1 MTPRLAQ
8 AVAFQ
13 RQPVASLIAHERIH
27 GSGFWLPTPIGGR
40 MWVVAAPELAHEV
53 LHAPPGEY
61 LAGRA
66 NRRILPVLPSDTVL
80 TLDGDPHQ
88 TRRHLL
94 APLFHGDSL
103 AALAPIIRQIAA
115 EEIARWP
122 IGVSFAALPRTRVMT
137 LRIAARLLLGIQRP
151 CLVDD
156 LQRHLSQ
163 ALRPYA
169 MLSAARWLR
178 RLGPASPQAAAR
190 RSRVRFAT
198 GVAEVRSARAR
209 RSVDG
214 PTDALDLLGPIA
226 GQSDDDTRVADEL
239 FALLLAAHETTATAL
254 AWSLELLAHDP
265 DTLSLLAG
273 EADSEDRPHLDAVVA
288 EILRVR
294 PPLVDIVR
302 ELAAPARLGDHALA
316 AGTLILIPP
325 PLIHRHRHASP
336 DTFVANRF
344 LGQHPDPDAWLPFG
358 GGERRCLGASLALL
372 ELREVITLVAQRF
385 ELQPADSVRENA
397 RLHGTALIP
406 GRGAP
411 VIIRPR

>member
-1 MTPRLAQ
+1 
-8 AVAFQ
+8 
-13 RQPVASLIAHERIH
+13 
-27 GSGFWLPTPIGGR
+27 

-61 LAGRA
+61 LAGCA

-80 TLDGDPHQ
+80 TLDGDPHR

-103 AALAPIIRQIAA
+103 DSLAPIIRQIAA
-115 EEIARWP
+115 DEIARWP
-122 IGVSFAALPRTRVMT
+122 IGVSFAALPQT
-137 LRIAARLLLGIQRP
+137 RLLTWLG
-151 CLVDD
+151 
-156 LQRHLSQ
+156 
-163 ALRPYA
+163 
-169 MLSAARWLR
+169 
-178 RLGPASPQAAAR
+178 RLGPASPQATAR

-198 GVAEVRSARAR
+198 GVAEVRSARVR

-214 PTDALDLLGPIA
+214 PIDALNLLGPIA
-226 GQSDDDTRVADEL
+226 GQCGDDMRVADEL

-302 ELAAPARLGDHALA
+302 ELAAPACLGHHALA

-325 PLIHRHRHASP
+325 PLIHRHRHSSP
-336 DTFVANRF
+336 DTFVADRF
-344 LGQHPDPDAWLPFG
+344 LGQRPDPDTWLPFG
-358 GGERRCLGASLALL
+358 GGERRCLGASHCW
-372 ELREVITLVAQRF
+372 
-385 ELQPADSVRENA
+385 SYVR
-397 RLHGTALIP
+397 
-406 GRGAP
+406 
-411 VIIRPR
+411 

>member
-1 MTPRLAQ
+1 
-8 AVAFQ
+8 
-13 RQPVASLIAHERIH
+13 
-27 GSGFWLPTPIGGR
+27 
-40 MWVVAAPELAHEV
+40 
-53 LHAPPGEY
+53 
-61 LAGRA
+61 
-66 NRRILPVLPSDTVL
+66 
-80 TLDGDPHQ
+80 
-88 TRRHLL
+88 
-94 APLFHGDSL
+94 
-103 AALAPIIRQIAA
+103 
-115 EEIARWP
+115 
-122 IGVSFAALPRTRVMT
+122 MT

-151 CLVDD
+151 RLVDD

-169 MLSAARWLR
+169 MLAAAKWLR

-190 RSRVRFAT
+190 RSRVRFAA

-226 GQSDDDTRVADEL
+226 RESDDDTRVADEL

-302 ELAAPARLGDHALA
+302 ELAAPARLGHHALA

-325 PLIHRHRHASP
+325 PLIHRHRHSSP

-344 LGQHPDPDAWLPFG
+344 LGQRPDPDVWLPFG

-372 ELREVITLVAQRF
+372 ELREVITLVARRF

-397 RLHGTALIP
+397 RLHGTALVP